1 MSFQRFATTLFV
13 VLFACFSAYA
23 TSIVDVR
30 LSQQSYDKSQEALYV
45 NIEVR
50 VDNAE
55 QLILAGQNYRIYY
68 PSETLSL
75 NQKGSKSQ
83 LSPKKYSNIQWASV
97 LEHVS
102 AQGKGLID
110 FDEDLGFANF
120 SVELLDNQ
128 KGGEKLNDADGWLT
142 IATLKFD
149 VIDSF
154 EEVSMLWGRE
164 GLSADYATAFVQIA
178 EWKAPLVTSAVEID
192 EYIDF
197 NLALDAFSIDGLAY
211 ELSVGPNP
219 TSDFIELRTDQA
231 LADNAQ
237 VIIRDMG
244 GKLLR
249 TQQLLKGSS
258 YYSIDMSDMQ
268 SASYMLEINNTQ
280 GEQLLSKQVVVA
292 R

>member
-1 MSFQRFATTLFV
+1 V

-75 NQKGSKSQ
+75 NQKG
-83 LSPKKYSNIQWASV
+83 V

>member
-1 MSFQRFATTLFV
+1 MRFQRFATTVV
-13 VLFACFSAYA
+13 VLFAFVSAYA
-23 TSIVDVR
+23 ASIVDVR

-50 VDNAE
+50 VDNAD

-75 NQKGSKSQ
+75 NQEGSKSQ
-83 LSPKKYSNIQWASV
+83 LSPKKYSNIKWASV

-102 AQGKGLID
+102 AQGEGLIE

-128 KGGEKLNDADGWLT
+128 NGGDMITDADGWMT

-149 VIDSF
+149 VVESF
-154 EEVSMLWGRE
+154 DEVSMLWGRE
-164 GLSADYATAFVQIA
+164 NLSSDYATAFVQIA
-178 EWKAPLVTSAVEID
+178 EWKAPLVTSNVEID

-197 NLALDAFSIDGLAY
+197 NLAINAFSIDGTAY
-211 ELSVGPNP
+211 ELNIGPNP
-219 TSDFIELRTDQA
+219 TADFVELRTDQA

-237 VIIRDMG
+237 VIIRDMS

-249 TQQLLKGSS
+249 TEQLLKGSN

-268 SASYMLEINNTQ
+268 SASYMLEINNMQ
-280 GEQLLSKQVVVA
+280 GDQLLSQQVVVA